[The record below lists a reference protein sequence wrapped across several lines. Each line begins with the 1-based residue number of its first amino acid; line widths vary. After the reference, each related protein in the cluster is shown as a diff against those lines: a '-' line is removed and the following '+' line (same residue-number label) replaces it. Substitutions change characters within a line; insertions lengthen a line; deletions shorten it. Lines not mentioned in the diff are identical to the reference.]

1 MKETQGYIFII
12 YYVVFF
18 RQTIILSSVALP
30 EIKSIIN
37 RKCHN
42 YAGKVVV
49 ENPPEIGTI
58 QQVLVQV
65 PQIFHR

>member
-12 YYVVFF
+12 YYVDFF